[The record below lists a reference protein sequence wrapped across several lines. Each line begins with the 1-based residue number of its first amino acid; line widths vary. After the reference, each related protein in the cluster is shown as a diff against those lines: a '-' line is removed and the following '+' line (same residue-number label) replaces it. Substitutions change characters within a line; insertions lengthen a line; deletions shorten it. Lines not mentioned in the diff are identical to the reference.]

1 LEIINLKKY
10 VVSGALKRSFATS
23 TMFEFGVITP
33 SEFQKNPNR
42 LPPEFT
48 ASEQRNIHDFVAMA
62 NQRAQTLFADI
73 RGLL

>member
-1 LEIINLKKY
+1 
-10 VVSGALKRSFATS
+10 
-23 TMFEFGVITP
+23 MFEFGVITP
-33 SEFQKNPNR
+33 SEFQKIPNR

-48 ASEQRNIHDFVAMA
+48 AAEQRNIHDFVAMA